1 MTLEHL
7 SRQQLIRK
15 IELDEDS
22 VRRARQLLKDLQDLQ
37 NKVRELESRPHQVK
51 EVIREVPYEVVKE
64 VEVIKEVLPS
74 WVNEDD
80 LKVFI
85 KVRGAL

>member
-37 NKVRELESRPHQVK
+37 NEVRDLKSRPPQVK
-51 EVIREVPYEVVKE
+51 EVIR
-64 VEVIKEVLPS
+64 EVLPS

-80 LKVFI
+80 LRAFI
-85 KVRGAL
+85 RVRGVI